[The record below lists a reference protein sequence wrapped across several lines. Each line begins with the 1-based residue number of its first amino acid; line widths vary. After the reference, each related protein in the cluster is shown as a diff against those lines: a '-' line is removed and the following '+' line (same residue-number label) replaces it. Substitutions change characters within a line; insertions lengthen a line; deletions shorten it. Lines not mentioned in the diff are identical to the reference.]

1 MTISEFIESIAH
13 TDSVKVEVVYAH
25 PTLYILCV
33 GSLFAGMATDAR
45 FTVFCDAVGISLNEV
60 ASVATSPMIE
70 LALITEKERHEQF
83 GFLGSGDAGTSWLGA
98 FAPGSE
104 MATKPRAGFFDQ
116 SDHATEAS
124 LRRHPVKAI
133 HFYGYKGGQGR
144 STVLVA
150 LAKVLADAG
159 YRVLTVDADIE
170 APSLDAMFGVAA
182 ADVSATL
189 MGLATP
195 GTTLTPLSR
204 TYVGASVTGYVDLV
218 SARPVAARFDM
229 DFAAFLLNASL
240 DAAVL
245 QRAVTDLR
253 RQIEKGDESGSPRYD
268 IVLFDHRTGLAPSV
282 LPIMEAW
289 PGPAVIFV
297 RPDGMARHILDSR
310 LLDTLLAH
318 DPESPGAF
326 VSFSLDP
333 KKTSKDTRYQSAR
346 FIEGLLGKI
355 ADAMQIEEEIDPQ
368 DLDQYWVFW
377 KHDQN
382 FVDGQQPIPRD
393 MSNASREAISQ
404 LRSVLG
410 LSGNPVVPMQQG
422 TLTSSG
428 STDDGQFILTPGLAK
443 LFSVDSPY
451 TYVFGRKGT
460 GKTRLLTELVHR
472 DLAEPLLVANDSRAG
487 GLPSASRS
495 FQYAL
500 AACDRDFEKFW
511 WLLLGAALS
520 TSSTKG
526 EGVLEA
532 ALQKRVEQLAAQP
545 GDLVRFDLQD
555 STGHTER
562 RVFVIDGVETAV
574 PAGDLRSFVEALF
587 RFLAAVQFDRTYSKL
602 LTIRLLLRTDL
613 ATGAAENVEQQ
624 IEGVAL
630 YLHWNKTTIL
640 NFALARIVSLPWFR
654 LHFATVC
661 NRIESKAEIISRGA
675 LSDDESESL
684 LLEIF
689 PAGLERNRLK
699 TTTFFA
705 SYFSDAGGDAGTDSA
720 FYPRLF
726 DGFLRTL
733 ADNAGDVTP
742 AELVNDRLSS
752 KSVLLAYDQASRSF
766 IGDVRTELYSFLN
779 IESNI
784 DANKSAVDRL
794 IAAFDGLQ
802 TPFSIE
808 GIIETLSERA
818 NIPADVVRRSLTSMQ
833 KIGMFEARAGYP
845 GELRARQ
852 LYKAGLGMKY
862 VRKKAQE

>member
-1 MTISEFIESIAH
+1 MTISEFIGSIAH
-13 TDSVKVEVVYAH
+13 LDSIKVEVEYAH
-25 PTLYILCV
+25 PTLYVLCV
-33 GSLFAGMATDAR
+33 SDSFERMPTDAR
-45 FTVFCDAVGISLNEV
+45 LIAFCEAVGMSADEV
-60 ASVATSPMIE
+60 ASVAASPMIE
-70 LALITEKERHEQF
+70 LALLTERERHEQF
-83 GFLGSGDAGTSWLGA
+83 SFLGSGATGTSWLSA
-98 FAPGSE
+98 FTPRSKTSMVPPVVIADQANQADK
-104 MATKPRAGFFDQ
+104 ATNSQRTA
-116 SDHATEAS
+116 
-124 LRRHPVKAI
+124 KAV

-182 ADVSATL
+182 ADIKATL

-204 TYVGASVTGYVDLV
+204 TYVGSSITGYVDLV

-229 DFAAFLLNASL
+229 DFAAFLLNTSL
-240 DAAVL
+240 DASVL
-245 QRAVTDLR
+245 QLAVAALR
-253 RQIEKGDESGSPRYD
+253 EQIEAGVESDSPLYD

-333 KKTSKDTRYQSAR
+333 KKTAKDTRSQSAR
-346 FIEGLLGKI
+346 FIEGLLGKV
-355 ADAMQIEEEIDPQ
+355 ADAMQMGDAIDPQ
-368 DLDQYWVFW
+368 DLDPYWVFW
-377 KHDQN
+377 RHDQS
-382 FVDGQQPIPRD
+382 FVDGQQPNPRD
-393 MSNASREAISQ
+393 MSSASREAIGQ

-410 LSGNPVVPMQQG
+410 LSGNPAAPMQQQG
-422 TLTSSG
+422 TLTNSG
-428 STDDGQFILTPGLAK
+428 STDDGKFILTPGLAK
-443 LFSVDSPY
+443 LFSADSPY

-460 GKTRLLTELVHR
+460 GKTRLLTELVR
-472 DLAEPLLVANDSRAG
+472 RNLAEPLLVASDSRVG
-487 GLPSASRS
+487 GLPSASRM
-495 FQYAL
+495 FQSAL
-500 AACDRDFEKFW
+500 TACNRDFEKFW
-511 WLLLGAALS
+511 WLLLSAALS

-532 ALQKRVEQLAAQP
+532 ALNQQMHVTDP
-545 GDLVRFDLQD
+545 DSLVRLEPQALANR
-555 STGHTER
+555 TEK

-574 PAGDLRSFVEALF
+574 PASDLRSFVEGLF

-602 LTIRLLLRTDL
+602 VTIRLLLRSDL
-613 ATGAAENVEQQ
+613 ATGAAENIEQQ
-624 IEGVAL
+624 IEGAAL

-640 NFALARIVSLPWFR
+640 NFALARIVSLPWF
-654 LHFATVC
+654 LQHFSSVC
-661 NRIESKAEIISRGA
+661 TRIESKADSISRGA
-675 LSDDESESL
+675 LPDDDSESL

-689 PAGLERNRLK
+689 PTGLERNRLK

-705 SYFSDAGGDAGTDSA
+705 SYFSDAGGDMGTDSA

-733 ADNAGDVTP
+733 AGNSSEG
-742 AELVNDRLSS
+742 AELVEGRLSS
-752 KSVLLAYDQASRSF
+752 KSVLLAYDQASKSF
-766 IGDVRTELYSFLN
+766 ISEVRTELYSFLN
-779 IESNI
+779 IEPDI

-794 IAAFDGLQ
+794 LAAFDGLQ

-808 GIIETLSERA
+808 EIIETLAERA
-818 NIPADVVRRSLTSMQ
+818 NIPVDVVRRSLNSMQ
-833 KIGMFEARAGYP
+833 KIGMFEARGGYS

>member
-13 TDSVKVEVVYAH
+13 IDSIKVEIKYAH

-33 GSLFAGMATDAR
+33 SGSFEGMDTDSRSVA
-45 FTVFCDAVGISLNEV
+45 FCKAVGMSADVV
-60 ASVATSPMIE
+60 ASVAASPMIE
-70 LALITEKERHEQF
+70 LVLLTERERQEHF
-83 GFLGSGDAGTSWLGA
+83 GFLGSGEAGTSWLSA
-98 FAPGSE
+98 FSPGSKTTMMSNTGLAE
-104 MATKPRAGFFDQ
+104 PPDRADNAFP
-116 SDHATEAS
+116 SKRTA
-124 LRRHPVKAI
+124 KAV

-182 ADVSATL
+182 ADIDATL

-240 DAAVL
+240 DATVL
-245 QRAVTDLR
+245 QLAVAALR
-253 RQIEKGDESGSPRYD
+253 RQVETEVENASPRYD
-268 IVLFDHRTGLAPSV
+268 IVLFDHRTGFAPSV

-333 KKTSKDTRYQSAR
+333 KKTAKDTRSQSAR
-346 FIEGLLGKI
+346 FIEGLLGKV
-355 ADAMQIEEEIDPQ
+355 ADAMQIGDEIDPQ
-368 DLDQYWVFW
+368 DLDSYWVFW
-377 KHDQN
+377 KHDQS
-382 FVDGQQPIPRD
+382 FVDGQQPNPLD
-393 MSNASREAISQ
+393 MSSASREAIGQ

-410 LSGNPVVPMQQG
+410 LSGNPAVSMPLG

-428 STDDGQFILTPGLAK
+428 STDDGKFILTPGLAK
-443 LFSVDSPY
+443 LFSPDSPY

-460 GKTRLLTELVHR
+460 GKTRLLTELVRR
-472 DLAEPLLVANDSRAG
+472 DLAEPLLVASDSHAG
-487 GLPSASRS
+487 GLPSANRI
-495 FQYAL
+495 FQSAL
-500 AACDRDFEKFW
+500 AACNRDFEKFW
-511 WLLLGAALS
+511 WLLLSAALS
-520 TSSTKG
+520 TPNTKG
-526 EGVLEA
+526 RGVLEE
-532 ALQKRVEQLAAQP
+532 ALQKKIELLAENP
-545 GDLVRFDLQD
+545 DMLVRLD
-555 STGHTER
+555 SQLFASQTEK

-574 PAGDLRSFVEALF
+574 PASDLRSFVEALF
-587 RFLAAVQFDRTYSKL
+587 RFLAAVQFDRSYSKL

-624 IEGVAL
+624 IEGAAL
-630 YLHWNKTTIL
+630 YLHWNKTAIL
-640 NFALARIVSLPWFR
+640 NFALARIVSLPWFKR
-654 LHFATVC
+654 HFSSVC
-661 NRIESKAEIISRGA
+661 ERIEEKADSISRGA
-675 LSDDESESL
+675 LPDNDSESL

-705 SYFSDAGGDAGTDSA
+705 SYFSDAGGDTGTDSA

-733 ADNAGDVTP
+733 ADNAGEE
-742 AELVNDRLSS
+742 AELLEGRLTS
-752 KSVLLAYDQASRSF
+752 KSVLLAYDQASKSF
-766 IGDVRTELYSFLN
+766 ISDVRTELYSFLN
-779 IESNI
+779 IEANI
-784 DANKSAVDRL
+784 DANRSAVDRL
-794 IAAFDGLQ
+794 ISAFDGLQ
-802 TPFSIE
+802 TPFPVE
-808 GIIETLSERA
+808 EIIKILAERA
-818 NIPADVVRRSLTSMQ
+818 TIPADVVRRSLSNMQ
-833 KIGMFEARAGYP
+833 KIGMFEPRAGYP

-862 VRKKAQE
+862 VRKKPQE

>member
-1 MTISEFIESIAH
+1 MTISEFIESIG
-13 TDSVKVEVVYAH
+13 DIDGIKVEVEYAH

-33 GSLFAGMATDAR
+33 CGAFEGMAVDAR
-45 FTVFCDAVGISLNEV
+45 FTLFCKAVGMSADDVE
-60 ASVATSPMIE
+60 SVSASPMIE
-70 LALITEKERHEQF
+70 LALVTERERQEQF
-83 GFLGSGDAGTSWLGA
+83 GFLGSGEAGTSWLSA
-98 FAPGSE
+98 F
-104 MATKPRAGFFDQ
+104 TPRSKSAIALPAVLAHSDEAG
-116 SDHATEAS
+116 EAS
-124 LRRHPVKAI
+124 PSQRTAKAV

-159 YRVLTVDADIE
+159 YRVLAVDADIE
-170 APSLDAMFGVAA
+170 APSLDSMFGVAA
-182 ADVSATL
+182 ADTGATL
-189 MGLATP
+189 MGLTTP

-204 TYVGASVTGYVDLV
+204 TYVGASVTGSVDLV

-240 DAAVL
+240 DASLLQLAV
-245 QRAVTDLR
+245 ADLR
-253 RQIEKGDESGSPRYD
+253 RQIETKVENGSPRYD
-268 IVLFDHRTGLAPSV
+268 VVLFDHRTGLAPSV

-333 KKTSKDTRYQSAR
+333 KKTAQDTRSQSAR

-355 ADAMQIEEEIDPQ
+355 ADAMQTEDAIDPQ
-368 DLDQYWVFW
+368 DLDPYWVFW
-377 KHDQN
+377 RHDQS
-382 FVDGQQPIPRD
+382 FVDGQQPNPGD
-393 MSNASREAISQ
+393 MSTASREAIGQ

-410 LSGNPVVPMQQG
+410 LSGSPVVRMQQG

-428 STDDGQFILTPGLAK
+428 STDDGKFILTPGLAK
-443 LFSVDSPY
+443 LFSPDSPY
-451 TYVFGRKGT
+451 TYIFGRKGT
-460 GKTRLLTELVHR
+460 GKTRLLAELVRR

-487 GLPSASRS
+487 GLPSANRS
-495 FQYAL
+495 FKSAL
-500 AACDRDFEKFW
+500 AACNQDFEKFW
-511 WLLLGAALS
+511 WLLLSAALS
-520 TSSTKG
+520 TPNTKS
-526 EGVLEA
+526 EGVLED
-532 ALQKRVEQLAAQP
+532 ALQKQIELLAVHP
-545 GDLVRFDLQD
+545 GALVRSGPQNFP
-555 STGHTER
+555 SHAKK

-587 RFLAAVQFDRTYSKL
+587 RFLAAVQFDRTYSRL
-602 LTIRLLLRTDL
+602 LTIRLLLRSDL

-624 IEGVAL
+624 IEGAAL

-640 NFALARIVSLPWFR
+640 NFALARIVSLPWFQR
-654 LHFATVC
+654 HFTSVC
-661 NRIESKAEIISRGA
+661 NRIEDKADSIARGA
-675 LSDDESESL
+675 LSDEDSESL

-705 SYFSDAGGDAGTDSA
+705 AYFSDAGGDAGTDSA

-733 ADNAGDVTP
+733 ADNAGEG
-742 AELVNDRLSS
+742 AELVDGRLSS
-752 KSVLLAYDQASRSF
+752 KSVLAAYDQASQSF
-766 IGDVRTELYSFLN
+766 IGDVRTELYSFLD

-784 DANKSAVDRL
+784 DANRSAVDRL

-802 TPFSIE
+802 TPFSVE
-808 GIIETLSERA
+808 GIIDTLARRT
-818 NIPADVVRRSLTSMQ
+818 NIPDEVVRRSLTSMQ

-862 VRKKAQE
+862 VRKKARE

>member
-1 MTISEFIESIAH
+1 MTISEFIESISRI
-13 TDSVKVEVVYAH
+13 DIIKVEIEYAH

-33 GSLFAGMATDAR
+33 GGSFEGMTTDAR
-45 FTVFCDAVGISLNEV
+45 FIAFCEAVGMSADDV
-60 ASVATSPMIE
+60 ASVTASPMIE
-70 LALITEKERHEQF
+70 LALLTERERQEQF
-83 GFLGSGDAGTSWLGA
+83 GFLESGEAGTSWLSA
-98 FAPGSE
+98 FNPHNKTVMAPP
-104 MATKPRAGFFDQ
+104 AIWADQ
-116 SDHATEAS
+116 PDHAAKAS
-124 LRRHPVKAI
+124 PSQRSAKAV

-159 YRVLTVDADIE
+159 HRVLTVDADIE

-182 ADVSATL
+182 ADIGATL

-240 DAAVL
+240 DASVL
-245 QRAVTDLR
+245 QLAVAALR
-253 RQIEKGDESGSPRYD
+253 RQIDTDVENGSLRYD
-268 IVLFDHRTGLAPSV
+268 VVLFDHRTGLAPSV

-333 KKTSKDTRYQSAR
+333 KKTAKDTRNQSAR
-346 FIEGLLGKI
+346 FIEGLLGKV
-355 ADAMQIEEEIDPQ
+355 ADAMQIGDVIDPQ
-368 DLDQYWVFW
+368 DLDSYWVFW
-377 KHDQN
+377 RHDQS
-382 FVDGQQPIPRD
+382 FVDGQQPNPRD
-393 MSNASREAISQ
+393 MSSANREAIGQ

-422 TLTSSG
+422 RLTSSG

-443 LFSVDSPY
+443 LFSPDSPY

-472 DLAEPLLVANDSRAG
+472 NLAEPLLVANDSRAG
-487 GLPSASRS
+487 GLPSANRI
-495 FQYAL
+495 FQSAL
-500 AACDRDFEKFW
+500 TACNRNFEKFW
-511 WLLLGAALS
+511 WLLLSAALS
-520 TSSTKG
+520 TPNTKG
-526 EGVLEA
+526 EGILEA
-532 ALQKRVEQLAAQP
+532 AIQEQIELLAARP
-545 GDLVRFDLQD
+545 DALVRLDPQAFA
-555 STGHTER
+555 SRTEK

-574 PAGDLRSFVEALF
+574 PASDLRSFVEALF
-587 RFLAAVQFDRTYSKL
+587 RFLAAVQFDRTYSRL
-602 LTIRLLLRTDL
+602 LTIRLLLRSDL

-624 IEGVAL
+624 IEGSVL

-640 NFALARIVSLPWFR
+640 NFALARIVSLPWFQQ
-654 LHFATVC
+654 HFASVC
-661 NRIESKAEIISRGA
+661 SDIESKADIISRGA
-675 LSDDESESL
+675 LPDDDSESL

-705 SYFSDAGGDAGTDSA
+705 SYFSDAGGDTGTDSA

-726 DGFLRTL
+726 DGFLRKL
-733 ADNAGDVTP
+733 ADNAGEG
-742 AELVNDRLSS
+742 AELVDDRLSS
-752 KSVLLAYDQASRSF
+752 KSVLLAYDQASQSF
-766 IGDVRTELYSFLN
+766 ISDVRTELYSFLN
-779 IESNI
+779 IEPNV

-808 GIIETLSERA
+808 EIIETLAGRT
-818 NIPADVVRRSLTSMQ
+818 NIPADVVRRSLSGMQ
-833 KIGMFEARAGYP
+833 KIGMFETRSGYP

>member
-13 TDSVKVEVVYAH
+13 IDNIKVEVKYAH

-33 GSLFAGMATDAR
+33 HSLFEGQPADAR
-45 FTVFCDAVGISLNEV
+45 FGMFCNVAGISEDDVL
-60 ASVATSPMIE
+60 SVIASPMIE
-70 LALITEKERHEQF
+70 LALVTEKERTEQF
-83 GFLGSGDAGTSWLGA
+83 DYLSSNGTGTSWLSA
-98 FAPGSE
+98 FSPRVGSWGPKLDTSGE
-104 MATKPRAGFFDQ
+104 KLDEATDVSSIKR
-116 SDHATEAS
+116 TT
-124 LRRHPVKAI
+124 KAV
-133 HFYGYKGGQGR
+133 HFYGYKGGQAR
-144 STVLVA
+144 STVLLA

-159 YRVLTVDADIE
+159 YRVLAVDADVE
-170 APSLDAMFGVAA
+170 APSLDAMLGVAA
-182 ADVSATL
+182 TGIDATL

-195 GTTLTPLSR
+195 GSKLTPLSR
-204 TYVGASVTGYVDLV
+204 TYVGASVAGYVDLV

-229 DFAAFLLNASL
+229 DFAAFLLNSSL
-240 DAAVL
+240 DATVL
-245 QRAVTDLR
+245 QLAVADLR
-253 RQIEKGDESGSPRYD
+253 RQVEMERENGEPLYD

-318 DPESPGAF
+318 DSESPGAF

-333 KKTSKDTRYQSAR
+333 KKNAKEARNQSAR

-355 ADAMQIEEEIDPQ
+355 ADAMQIGDAIDPQ
-368 DLDQYWVFW
+368 DLDSYWVFW
-377 KHDQN
+377 RHDQN
-382 FVDGQQPIPRD
+382 FVDGQQPNPRD
-393 MSNASREAISQ
+393 MSSANRDAIGQ

-410 LSGNPVVPMQQG
+410 LSGNPTVSMQQG

-428 STDDGQFILTPGLAK
+428 SSDDGQFILTPGLAK
-443 LFSVDSPY
+443 LFSPDSPY

-460 GKTRLLTELVHR
+460 GKTRLLTELVR
-472 DLAEPLLVANDSRAG
+472 QNLAEPMLVANDSRAG
-487 GLPSASRS
+487 GLPSASRN

-500 AACDRDFEKFW
+500 AACDRDFEQFW
-511 WLLLGAALS
+511 WLLLAAALS
-520 TSSTKG
+520 TPSTKG
-526 EGVLEA
+526 EGVLET
-532 ALQKRVEQLAAQP
+532 ALVEQVKIQA
-545 GDLVRFDLQD
+545 
-555 STGHTER
+555 GHPRALLPSSPENFSASAEK

-574 PAGDLRSFVEALF
+574 PAADLRSFVEALF
-587 RFLAAVQFDRTYSKL
+587 RFLAAVQFDRNLSKRI
-602 LTIRLLLRTDL
+602 TIRLLLRTDL
-613 ATGAAENVEQQ
+613 ATGAAQNVEQQ
-624 IEGVAL
+624 IEGAVI
-630 YLHWNKTTIL
+630 YLHWNKTAIL
-640 NFALARIVSLPWFR
+640 NFALARIVSLPWFQQ
-654 LHFATVC
+654 HFSSVC
-661 NRIESKAEIISRGA
+661 KRIEERAGSISRGA

-705 SYFSDAGGDAGTDSA
+705 SYFSDAGGDAGSDSA

-733 ADNAGDVTP
+733 ADNCGEAASVD
-742 AELVNDRLSS
+742 LVDDRLPS

-766 IGDVRTELYSFLN
+766 IEDVRTELYSFLN
-779 IESNI
+779 IEHDTNSN
-784 DANKSAVDRL
+784 KLAVDRL
-794 IAAFDGLQ
+794 IVAFNGLQ
-802 TPFSIE
+802 TPFSAE
-808 GIIETLSERA
+808 EIIKTLAERA
-818 NIPADVVRRSLTSMQ
+818 NISADATRQSLTSMQ